1 MTGKSRVRNMVKR
14 MSHFTD
20 ARVSSTAGGTVTG
33 ASANSGRTHEHD
45 PLDDPLS
52 PRSRGPRDGRALDR
66 HDLDEHSH
74 DLGLA
79 VVGLENGAASSAGQT
94 SPPAVRTEGPPAAIA
109 TFEAAGELLRAL
121 AAPVRIAIVVRL
133 GDGPQCVHDLV
144 ESTGAPQ
151 PLISQHLR
159 VLRGAG
165 VVRGVRRGREIA
177 YSLTDEH
184 IGHILADAINH
195 AREAR

>member
-1 MTGKSRVRNMVKR
+1 MVNQMNYSADSRA
-14 MSHFTD
+14 SLSAAAGLGD
-20 ARVSSTAGGTVTG
+20 AQVHTARPHGPAGH
-33 ASANSGRTHEHD
+33 AHD
-45 PLDDPLS
+45 PLDHPQ
-52 PRSRGPRDGRALDR
+52 PRGRAARDTREREDR
-66 HDLDEHSH
+66 EDHSH

-79 VVGLENGAASSAGQT
+79 MVGLDGANGRAPELTPPVAASS
-94 SPPAVRTEGPPAAIA
+94 PPAAIA
-109 TFEAAGELLRAL
+109 AFEAAGELLRAL

-133 GDGPQCVHDLV
+133 GAGPQCVHDLV

-184 IGHILADAINH
+184 IGHIVADAISH